1 MEMVRENAPSRR
13 VRRDFDSAPI
23 KMLGIQN
30 WTSCAVLSAE
40 LAAVATARRPRLE
53 ARAGSSL

>member
-1 MEMVRENAPSRR
+1 MARDKYPPLGA
-13 VRRDFDSAPI
+13 DFDPAPI